1 MQFSSKQVVARHF
14 KTFWGPTEV
23 MTAFYNANLLRR
35 ITLFSFLD
43 CGPFKRLAAPL
54 RSNRGPR
61 AFVSRLMICIVFYE
75 LYAHLHRVLRALRK
89 FAPCFT
95 GLTQICTVFYDVYAN
110 LHRILRCFTQICIV
124 FYWFYANLHRVLR
137 AFFWDSCPQASSGE
151 LLITRF
157 GRASLGIVKTSQ
169 NQGFREGLEG
179 SMGRGSNLKL
189 RI

>member
-1 MQFSSKQVVARHF
+1 MVLAPSGHIVKFRMQFSSKQVVARRF
-14 KTFWGPTEV
+14 TTFWGPTEV

-95 GLTQICTVFYDVYAN
+95 RFTQICTVFYEFTAN
-110 LHRILRCFTQICIV
+110 MHRILRKKSDDPC
-124 FYWFYANLHRVLR
+124 R
-137 AFFWDSCPQASSGE
+137 
-151 LLITRF
+151 
-157 GRASLGIVKTSQ
+157 
-169 NQGFREGLEG
+169 
-179 SMGRGSNLKL
+179 GRGPCKRKVS
-189 RI
+189 

>member
-1 MQFSSKQVVARHF
+1 MQFSSKQVVARRF
-14 KTFWGPTEV
+14 KNFWGPTEV

-89 FAPCFT
+89 LAPYFT
-95 GLTQICTVFYDVYAN
+95 RFTQIHTVFYELYAHVHRILRALRKFAPHFYEVYAN
-110 LHRILRCFTQICIV
+110 LHRILR
-124 FYWFYANLHRVLR
+124 A
-137 AFFWDSCPQASSGE
+137 
-151 LLITRF
+151 
-157 GRASLGIVKTSQ
+157 
-169 NQGFREGLEG
+169 
-179 SMGRGSNLKL
+179 
-189 RI
+189 